1 MTEEEQYLFDLQG
14 YLVLEDV
21 LKPQEVQELNTI
33 LDKYDF
39 WNQERGHGSSLDY
52 HVEDEHFFHVSPP
65 HAWEKPFPQILAQ
78 PLVVDH
84 LRNLVGNQF
93 RYDHGQVLFMRKG
106 SGVMGLH
113 NGGTPWEPVNSYN
126 VKDGAIRTGMTVVS
140 YALTDQ
146 GGKHGGFC
154 AIPGSHKSNFVC
166 PPSFKPLT
174 EVEPWLQR
182 IPLKA
187 GSALIFTEALTHGT
201 LSWTAAHERRA
212 LFYRYTPG
220 HMAFVGRYREDGI
233 EEDDVEYGASPQS
246 SDIDDD
252 DWSPLERRILE
263 PPYVHDR
270 RDTAPT
276 DP

>member
-39 WNQERGHGSSLDY
+39 WNQERGHSSSLDY

-113 NGGTPWEPVNSYN
+113 NGGTPWEPVN
-126 VKDGAIRTGMTVVS
+126 
-140 YALTDQ
+140 
-146 GGKHGGFC
+146 
-154 AIPGSHKSNFVC
+154 
-166 PPSFKPLT
+166 
-174 EVEPWLQR
+174 
-182 IPLKA
+182 
-187 GSALIFTEALTHGT
+187 
-201 LSWTAAHERRA
+201 
-212 LFYRYTPG
+212 
-220 HMAFVGRYREDGI
+220 
-233 EEDDVEYGASPQS
+233 
-246 SDIDDD
+246 
-252 DWSPLERRILE
+252 
-263 PPYVHDR
+263 
-270 RDTAPT
+270 
-276 DP
+276 